1 MKDFR
6 KLKIWS
12 QGMDIVKLVYQLAKE
27 MPSTEKFGL
36 VSQMTRA
43 AVSIPSNIAEGC
55 GRDSDHELRRH
66 LDIAIGSAFELET
79 QLLIVQE
86 NFPALSTKVVE
97 LLTHLHQEQRMV
109 NSYRTK
115 IKNNPNQPY

>member
-1 MKDFR
+1 
-6 KLKIWS
+6 
-12 QGMDIVKLVYQLAKE
+12 MDIVKLVYQLAKE